1 MTPGGPMTPHSDLVT
16 RLLRELVTLVRG
28 ECPALLNEDSGGD
41 ARLSLAIDDAL
52 AALPPPADPPH
63 DCEAWRLE
71 GLGCARC
78 NKADPP
84 ALVALV
90 REIGHIRA
98 RTLEATCPDCD
109 GPACDHGKAYDPIS
123 QIVAKALAA
132 SAVDL
137 VAVENATWA
146 GAVAYVRDLA
156 STVRA
161 MAQKFVSDPGMAEL
175 AKVRAEAL
183 DSCADGMERA
193 AKKARAAAPPV
204 TDTPQGCPTC
214 GGPRPCD
221 RCTTRNVVDVD
232 ALKAR
237 LESERLRAAAEIVKL
252 IADDSWAI
260 AFQSLGQ
267 YRSALLKAWRDSAP
281 AAPPQEDQ

>member
-1 MTPGGPMTPHSDLVT
+1 MTPHADLVA

-90 REIGHIRA
+90 REWQRKQRG
-98 RTLEATCPDCD
+98 CD
-109 GPACDHGKAYDPIS
+109 IENTAAAY
-123 QIVAKALAA
+123 
-132 SAVDL
+132 
-137 VAVENATWA
+137 
-146 GAVAYVRDLA
+146 
-156 STVRA
+156 
-161 MAQKFVSDPGMAEL
+161 AEL
-175 AKVRAEAL
+175 DIAEAEL
-183 DSCADGMERA
+183 LAYPLP
-193 AKKARAAAPPV
+193 AAPPVTDTCRQCGDVTEQGRQYCTACAILPPFPPRSAV

-221 RCTTRNVVDVD
+221 RCTTSNVVDLD

-237 LESERLRAAAEIVKL
+237 LENERLRAAAEIVKL
-252 IADDSWAI
+252 IADDSWAVT
-260 AFQSLGQ
+260 FQSLGQ
-267 YRSALLKAWRDSAP
+267 YRSALLKVWRDSAP

>member
-1 MTPGGPMTPHSDLVT
+1 MTPHGDLVA
-16 RLLRELVTLVRG
+16 RLELALNETLLGRGIKTANVQRNYRLSFADADRLMKLREA
-28 ECPALLNEDSGGD
+28 CFDALG
-41 ARLSLAIDDAL
+41 AL
-52 AALPPPADPPH
+52 AAPPPP
-63 DCEAWRLE
+63 
-71 GLGCARC
+71 
-78 NKADPP
+78 ADPP

-90 REIGHIRA
+90 RVAAPFLVKEFDKHHCA
-98 RTLEATCPDCD
+98 SMKCPWC
-109 GPACDHGKAYDPIS
+109 
-123 QIVAKALAA
+123 
-132 SAVDL
+132 DL
-137 VAVENATWA
+137 VWPLL
-146 GAVAYVRDLA
+146 AYPL
-156 STVRA
+156 
-161 MAQKFVSDPGMAEL
+161 P
-175 AKVRAEAL
+175 
-183 DSCADGMERA
+183 
-193 AKKARAAAPPV
+193 AAPPV